1 MSSNTEIVQ
10 RFIDTWAS
18 RDLEAILGFFA
29 EDARYHNIPMEPLN
43 GVTEIRAALA
53 GFVWMATEIEWITHH
68 ISESAAGVVLT
79 ERNDRFLVN
88 GVWVD
93 LPVMGTFEL
102 TDGKISGWR
111 DYFDIKM
118 FEAAMAATAAG

>member
-1 MSSNTEIVQ
+1 MSNTEIVQ

-18 RDLEAILGFFA
+18 RDLDSILGFFT

-43 GVTEIRAALA
+43 GIAEIRAALA
-53 GFVWMATEIEWITHH
+53 GFVGMATEIEWITHH
-68 ISESAAGVVLT
+68 ISESASGVVLT

-102 TDGKISGWR
+102 TGGKISGWR